1 MREALLKFDPD
12 EFTISVFLYS
22 IRIATRV
29 GHYQTYVP
37 SINYLLKHHSKLSAS
52 NLNEIIN
59 IFALHLAHFS
69 NNNEDAIEIVHK
81 YANDDIKLHR
91 VLKAWRTLDYFTW
104 FNLYHSESDLL
115 YHRMMQFGENR
126 MINHS
131 LKCIQK
137 SYFQLPK
144 DYVDSVFHID
154 FETLKTKFAC
164 DWTLKEQTVVIR
176 SRT

>member
-1 MREALLKFDPD
+1 MLKFDPD

-37 SINYLLKHHSKLSAS
+37 SISYLLKHHSKLSAS

-69 NNNEDAIEIVHK
+69 NNNEDAIEIVHR

-164 DWTLKEQTVVIR
+164 DWALKEQTVVIR